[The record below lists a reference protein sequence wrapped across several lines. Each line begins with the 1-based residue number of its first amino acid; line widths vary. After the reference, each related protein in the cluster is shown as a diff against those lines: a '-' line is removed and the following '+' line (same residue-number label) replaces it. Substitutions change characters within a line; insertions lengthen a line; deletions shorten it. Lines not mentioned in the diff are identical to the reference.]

1 MLGWKDGTR
10 EREEGKEGGERE
22 GEGERREGEKMVS
35 VGEGEA
41 DAEVAAVCFGHGVV
55 ACGGAAVFGSEEEA
69 AAAGDAAGEGG
80 VGDGWSG
87 GVGLGF
93 GVVHVKGVVGPFHDV
108 ACHVVDAEL
117 VGFLGFDGVCLFL
130 AVGFVPCHFG
140 YVLASAVLCVAAFA
154 ASACGVFPFCFGG

>member
-1 MLGWKDGTR
+1 
-10 EREEGKEGGERE
+10 
-22 GEGERREGEKMVS
+22 MVS

-41 DAEVAAVCFGHGVV
+41 EAEVAAAGFGHGVV

-93 GVVHVKGVVGPFHDV
+93 GVVHVKGVGGPFHDV